1 MPKGNILIG
10 QSGGPTAVINASMA
24 GLLSEISLTDFAGR
38 ALGLPMGLEGLL
50 GQHEPVELGH
60 LSQPQLTQLA
70 HTGGAVLGSSRVR
83 PGEQELAQALAWLKR
98 YDVRYFAFVGGNGS
112 LQTPLELERL
122 ARAEGYELYCVGVPK
137 TIDNDLVGTDHAPG
151 YGSAALWLAMAAQ
164 DSGLDLYTMRGF
176 DQFKVLETMG
186 RHTGWLAAATSLAR
200 NTANTAPHLILVPE
214 QVFEPDAFLAE
225 VEQIFRR
232 EGCVLV
238 VVAEGVRNAAGQFLA
253 EINQALG
260 RDALG
265 KSLLSI
271 GEGVSGYL
279 CQLVKTR
286 LGLKVRYDKPGTL
299 QRGAACVSPIDRAEA
314 WELGSAAARYLLQGQ
329 SGIMPA
335 LRRLSTDPYH
345 CEIVPIA
352 LSEVVGREKTL
363 PPEFLHAGGLDEDA
377 FRRYAAPLIGPP
389 LLEPWGSNQFSVVN
403 RQ

>member
-10 QSGGPTAVINASMA
+10 QSGGPTAVINASLA
-24 GLLSEISLTDFAGR
+24 GLLSEISLTGFAGQTF
-38 ALGLPMGLEGLL
+38 GLPMGLEGLL
-50 GQHEPVELGH
+50 NQREPIELSH
-60 LSQPQLTQLA
+60 LSQLQLIQLS
-70 HTGGAVLGSSRVR
+70 HTGGAVLGSSRVK
-83 PGEQELAQALAWLKR
+83 PGEPELDQALAWLKR
-98 YDVRYFAFVGGNGS
+98 YDVRYFAFMGGNGS

-151 YGSAALWLAMAAQ
+151 YGSAARWLAMATQ

-176 DQFKVLETMG
+176 DHFKVLETMG

-200 NTANTAPHLILVPE
+200 HSANTTPHLILVPE
-214 QVFEPDAFLAE
+214 IIFDPEAFLAQ

-238 VVAEGVRNAAGQFLA
+238 VAAEGVRNAEGKFLA
-253 EINQALG
+253 SLNQELG

-299 QRGAACVSPIDRAEA
+299 QRGTACVSPVDQVEA
-314 WELGSAAARYLLQGQ
+314 WELGKTAARYLLQGQ

-335 LRRLSTDPYH
+335 LHRLSTEPYR
-345 CEIVPIA
+345 CEIVPMV
-352 LSEVVGREKTL
+352 LNEVVGREKTL
-363 PPEFLHAGGLDEDA
+363 PPEFLHAGGLNEEA
-377 FRRYAAPLIGPP
+377 FRHYATPLIGPA
-389 LLEPWGSNQFSVVN
+389 LAEPWSS
-403 RQ
+403 RR